1 MSIEVLSP
9 FEDTIIVYDQE
20 DVLQQAGIG
29 LDQDGECQITM
40 TFNDGKAVA
49 VEDEHLTMVYPTVEE
64 VKQSATMQKE
74 ITSYTVRDDI
84 NQFDI
89 ALKYG
94 KLKYE

>member
-1 MSIEVLSP
+1 MNIEVLNP

-29 LDQDGECQITM
+29 LDQEGECQITM

-49 VEDEHLTMVYPTVEE
+49 VEDEHLTMVYPTIEE
-64 VKQSATMQKE
+64 VRKSEQMQSE
-74 ITSYTVRDDI
+74 IIAYTGHNDI
-84 NQFDI
+84 NQFDV

-94 KLKYE
+94 KLQYV

>member
-64 VKQSATMQKE
+64 VKQSETMQNE
-74 ITSYTVRDDI
+74 ITSYTGRDDI

>member
-9 FEDTIIVYDQE
+9 FEDTIIVYDHE

-64 VKQSATMQKE
+64 VKQSETMQNE
-74 ITSYTVRDDI
+74 ITAYTGRDDI

>member
-64 VKQSATMQKE
+64 VKQSETMQNE
-74 ITSYTVRDDI
+74 ITAYTGRDDI

>member
-20 DVLQQAGIG
+20 DVLQKAGIG

-40 TFNDGKAVA
+40 TFDDGKSVA

-64 VKQSATMQKE
+64 VKQSEKMQSE
-74 ITSYTVRDDI
+74 ITAYTGRDEI

-94 KLKYE
+94 KLQYV

>member
-74 ITSYTVRDDI
+74 ITSYTGRDDI

>member
-1 MSIEVLSP
+1 MNIEVLNP

-29 LDQDGECQITM
+29 LDQEGECQITM

-49 VEDEHLTMVYPTVEE
+49 VEDEHLTMVYPTIEDVRKSEQM
-64 VKQSATMQKE
+64 QSE
-74 ITSYTVRDDI
+74 IIAYTGRDDI
-84 NQFDI
+84 NQFDV

-94 KLKYE
+94 KLQYV

>member
-20 DVLQQAGIG
+20 DVLHQAGIG